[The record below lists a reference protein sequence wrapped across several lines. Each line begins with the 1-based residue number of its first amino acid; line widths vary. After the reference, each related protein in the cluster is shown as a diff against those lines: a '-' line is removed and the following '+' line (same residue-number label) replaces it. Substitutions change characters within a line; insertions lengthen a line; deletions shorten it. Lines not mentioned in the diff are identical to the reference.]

1 MPFISRCV
9 ISKGTVTSPSADMWI
24 AGGSYMIAPRPPTPK
39 AERTRAGVESRIAH
53 FYIASPNLPS
63 GSSWQLQRF
72 CPFEGVVALWQ
83 VHRSWNRPRDL
94 VFDHSRIIRMRLS
107 SPGSSEPKSLV
118 ETNRGFVM
126 ARNHQLQDPGIATS
140 GPVED
145 LLHQSTT
152 DSPLAMCWSRPRAD
166 ELGARRCIF

>member
-24 AGGSYMIAPRPPTPK
+24 AGGSYIIAPRPPTPK
-39 AERTRAGVESRIAH
+39 AERTRAGAESRIAH

-83 VHRSWNRPRDL
+83 GHRSWHRPPDL
-94 VFDHSRIIRMRLS
+94 IFYHSREIRVGLAL
-107 SPGSSEPKSLV
+107 PGLTEPQALV
-118 ETNRGFVM
+118 EKKRGVV
-126 ARNHQLQDPGIATS
+126 IA
-140 GPVED
+140 PQ
-145 LLHQSTT
+145 HH
-152 DSPLAMCWSRPRAD
+152 
-166 ELGARRCIF
+166 